1 MSLDQD
7 YVLTRFKKLTPG
19 QKQLETL
26 LLVIE
31 DPGNDISS
39 NEQGPKINKKFYDIQ
54 LS

>member
-1 MSLDQD
+1 MSLDQN
-7 YVLTRFKKLTPG
+7 YTLRGFKKLTPG

-39 NEQGPKINKKFYDIQ
+39 NEQGPKMNKKFYDIQ